1 MLVDIYIFYEVIMIG
16 FFITAFFI
24 KNEILWAISAVFSG
38 ILMFSSFD
46 IQVVMYEFNST
57 ISAYSPSIITNHYMY
72 LVWINGIFFTLCILL
87 GLFDLFDKYGGKL
100 LNKEKDEEE

>member
-1 MLVDIYIFYEVIMIG
+1 MLVDLYIFYEVIMIG

-24 KNEILWAISAVFSG
+24 KNEILWALSAVFSG

-57 ISAYSPSIITNHYMY
+57 ISAYSPSIVTNHYMY
-72 LVWINGIFFTLCILL
+72 LIWINGIFFVLCILL
-87 GLFDLFDKYGGKL
+87 GLFDLFDKYGSKML
-100 LNKEKDEEE
+100 RKEDEEE